1 MVLREITY
9 ENIVMLKVILYHT
22 KTYNLINFDMKSINM
37 LPHGQKTTFDRM
49 YALINITFHLHEI
62 EC

>member
-1 MVLREITY
+1 MV
-9 ENIVMLKVILYHT
+9 KVILYPT
-22 KTYNLINFDMKSINM
+22 TIYNLINFSMKSINM
-37 LPHGQKTTFDRM
+37 LPHGQKTTFDRL

>member
-1 MVLREITY
+1 
-9 ENIVMLKVILYHT
+9 MLKVILYPT
-22 KTYNLINFDMKSINM
+22 TMYNLINFSMKRINM
-37 LPHGQKTTFDRM
+37 LPHGQKTTLIDL